1 MNVSKALCLFVCS
14 LGLSSCDEG
23 PVAHV
28 PSANSG
34 GPTGDVLASPT
45 DGAQAIDAAVATF
58 SLSVE
63 HPMEA
68 MSTRGETV
76 AIEGR
81 IEGGLPPF
89 SLSVEATFMEP
100 SLRSIEVD
108 DGAFAVAL
116 PAPNDG
122 AYVVAVTAVDG
133 RGLVSRIERH
143 ATHLRRGPDRT
154 PPLIT
159 IERPQPGQRV
169 GRTSV
174 LTGTVVDPLVDGE
187 LKSGLAR
194 LRLDDRPVAV
204 DETGVFTASFEAA
217 VSGPRAIRIV
227 ATDVAGNLG
236 EWVSD
241 FEADVDPP
249 LIEVQEPTPDEVIV
263 ADEIDVA
270 FTTRDASALAMV
282 SVNRASAAP
291 PDLDGVYR
299 ETLRDLPEG
308 RNEVRIE
315 AVDATLNA
323 AVVTRSFERRAPGP
337 DPTPPTLSVSQPRL
351 HDWLDGPI
359 VEFLGTAIDPPSPEG
374 TRHSGLAAV
383 LVDAEVAVL
392 NADGSFSLESRRAD
406 GVHVAELVA
415 VDASGL
421 ISDPVFVR
429 FRVGPS
435 IADVTG
441 PSLTVESPLEAETV
455 YADDV
460 VFTGSAL
467 DAESGVRSLRA
478 GASEFAVGEGAFSVS
493 VADLPGGGLP
503 VVVQAVDWA
512 GNVTE
517 LVLSF
522 IRRPG
527 THGGRIHFTDV
538 SAASFGGAAN
548 VPRASSDTAGI
559 GVGAALV
566 DVDGDG
572 DLDLVTTGVDRD
584 GFDAATPP
592 GLFLNLSPNVE
603 QGRFQRDAEAFDP
616 PLDGLPAYAVAAGDP
631 DGDGDSDLYFCVDGQ
646 DRLYR
651 NDGGRFTDVTANSGL
666 FDLGGRHS
674 QAAFADFDGDGQDD
688 LYVSGFPTE
697 LAAQHSYPAGEP
709 LPPRAMFFMN
719 RGGLRF
725 EDVTDR
731 TGLNL
736 EIAST
741 HASLIFDLDHDGD
754 LDIYDANDI
763 FTQGR
768 SDEVWLQTG
777 TAPDGTPSFE
787 PASRAWGLD
796 DSTYRMGAALG
807 DIDNDLRPDLF
818 LTDVNP
824 KRLYALWGALP
835 LVDRAMDLGIA
846 NDRIP
851 DPGRP
856 GRSEAL
862 WGWGVDLTDLDR
874 DGFLDVLIVNGS
886 VASSFSRTIFF
897 QVPYVFRNNRAL
909 GFDDVTT
916 DAGLEAIEPFNPNIA
931 NDMWGRGAYPGD
943 LDGDGDRDYVISSML
958 GPFRVLDND
967 SDRVGRALR
976 VRLRGTHSGAAAIG
990 AKITV
995 TADGWTHAGFR
1006 SAGGNTRGHGEDVLE
1021 IPLGRVR
1028 QIDEVRVEWPSG
1040 LSDVLV
1046 RPVVSELDE
1055 LSIVEPRLFEL
1066 ETRRVPPLGLIVLRF
1081 TAEAPEGLSLT
1092 QDGAD
1097 VPLLR
1102 RDGRVEAEVRHDGHS
1117 GWRVLRF
1124 RLDGEPLAIRVS
1136 VYFE

>member
-1 MNVSKALCLFVCS
+1 MNVAKALRLFVCS

-23 PVAHV
+23 PGAHV
-28 PSANSG
+28 PSADSG
-34 GPTGDVLASPT
+34 GPTGDVLDEPT
-45 DGAQAIDAAVATF
+45 DATRPIDAAAATF
-58 SLSVE
+58 SLSLD
-63 HPMEA
+63 HPMEG
-68 MSTRGETV
+68 MSTRGGTV
-76 AIEGR
+76 AVEGR
-81 IEGGLPPF
+81 IEGGSPPL
-89 SLSVEATFMEP
+89 SLSVEAAFMDP
-100 SLRSIEVD
+100 TLRSVEVD
-108 DGAFAVAL
+108 DGVFGVVL
-116 PAPNDG
+116 PAPSDG
-122 AYVVAVTAVDG
+122 PYVVTLTAVDG
-133 RGLVSRIERH
+133 RGAVSRLERH
-143 ATHLRRGPDRT
+143 AFHVRRGPDLS
-154 PPLIT
+154 PPLIS
-159 IERPQPGQRV
+159 IERPLPGQLL

-174 LTGTVVDPLVDGE
+174 LTGRVVDPLVDDE
-187 LKSGLAR
+187 LSSGLAR

-204 DETGVFTASFEAA
+204 DGTGVFTATFEATI
-217 VSGPRAIRIV
+217 SGPRAVRLV

-249 LIEVQEPTPDEVIV
+249 VIEVQEPTPDEVIV

-270 FTTRDASALAMV
+270 FTPHDASALAMV
-282 SVNRASAAP
+282 SVNGVSAAP

-299 ETLRDLPEG
+299 ATLRDLPEG

-315 AVDATLNA
+315 AMDVALNPA
-323 AVVTRSFERRAPGP
+323 LATRSFERRAPAP
-337 DPTPPTLSVSQPRL
+337 DQTPPTLSVSQPRL

-359 VEFLGTAIDPPSPEG
+359 VEFLGTAIDPPSPAG
-374 TRHSGLAAV
+374 TRHSGLATV
-383 LVDAEVAVL
+383 VVDAEVAVL
-392 NADGSFSLESRRAD
+392 NADGSFSLDSRRAD
-406 GVHVAELVA
+406 GLHVAELVA
-415 VDASGL
+415 VDVSGL
-421 ISDPVFVR
+421 VSDPVFVR

-435 IADVTG
+435 IVDVVG
-441 PSLTVESPLEAETV
+441 PSLIVESPLEAETV

-460 VFTGSAL
+460 LFTGSAF
-467 DAESGVRSLRA
+467 DAESGVRSLRI

-493 VADLPGGGLP
+493 VADLPGGELP

-522 IRRPG
+522 VRRPG

-538 SAASFGGAAN
+538 SAAIFGGAAN

-572 DLDLVTTGVDRD
+572 DLDLVTTGVDRE
-584 GFDAATPP
+584 GFDASTPP
-592 GLFLNLSPNVE
+592 GLFLNVSPNE
-603 QGRFQRDAEAFDP
+603 DLGRFQRDDEAFDP

-631 DGDGDSDLYFCVDGQ
+631 DDDGDSDLYFCVDGQ

-651 NDGGRFTDVTANSGL
+651 NDGGRFSDVTAGSGL

-688 LYVSGFPTE
+688 LYVSGFPTD
-697 LAAQHSYPAGEP
+697 LAAQHSYPPDEP

-719 RGGLRF
+719 RGGLQF

-736 EIAST
+736 ELASS
-741 HASLIFDLDHDGD
+741 HASLVFDLDHDGD

-763 FTQGR
+763 FAQGR

-787 PASRAWGLD
+787 PASSAWGLD
-796 DSTYRMGAALG
+796 ESTYRMGAALG

-835 LVDRAMDLGIA
+835 LVDRASDLGIA

-862 WGWGVDLTDLDR
+862 WGWGADLTDLDR
-874 DGFLDVLIVNGS
+874 DGFVDLFLVNGS

-909 GFDDVTT
+909 AFDDVTT
-916 DAGLEAIEPFNPNIA
+916 AAGLEAIEPFNPNLA

-967 SDRVGRALR
+967 SDRVGRTLR
-976 VRLRGTHSGAAAIG
+976 LRLRGTHSGAAAIG

-1006 SAGGNTRGHGEDVLE
+1006 SAGGSTRGHGEDVLE
-1021 IPLGRVR
+1021 VPLGRVR
-1028 QIDEVRVEWPSG
+1028 QIEEVRVEWPSG

-1046 RPVVSELDE
+1046 HPVVSEHDE

-1066 ETRRVPPLGLIVLRF
+1066 DTRRVPPLGLIVLRF
-1081 TAEAPEGLSLT
+1081 TAEAPEGLTLT
-1092 QDGAD
+1092 QDGVD

-1102 RDGRVEAEVRHDGHS
+1102 RDRRVEAEVRHDGRS

-1124 RLDGEPLAIRVS
+1124 RLEGEPLRMRVS